1 MSSHQPP
8 EETHLRW
15 HGKGM
20 PLVQQQY
27 NAQDT
32 ILSHNKIDRMRLL
45 GAENDFFEEKS
56 PFS

>member
-1 MSSHQPP
+1 
-8 EETHLRW
+8 
-15 HGKGM
+15 M

-56 PFS
+56 LFS